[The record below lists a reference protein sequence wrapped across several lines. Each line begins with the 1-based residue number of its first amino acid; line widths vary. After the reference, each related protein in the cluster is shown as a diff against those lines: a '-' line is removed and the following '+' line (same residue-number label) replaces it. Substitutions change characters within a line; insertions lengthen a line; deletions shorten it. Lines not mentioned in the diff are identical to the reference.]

1 MKELKR
7 EKVAIIYKPG
17 QEKEMFKVREEL
29 CWEISQ
35 EKNVRISNQI
45 IAKKPT
51 QKYWIPS

>member
-1 MKELKR
+1 MKELKK
-7 EKVAIIYKPG
+7 EKVAIIYKQG

-35 EKNVRISNQI
+35 EENVRISNQI

-51 QKYWIPS
+51 QKYWKPC